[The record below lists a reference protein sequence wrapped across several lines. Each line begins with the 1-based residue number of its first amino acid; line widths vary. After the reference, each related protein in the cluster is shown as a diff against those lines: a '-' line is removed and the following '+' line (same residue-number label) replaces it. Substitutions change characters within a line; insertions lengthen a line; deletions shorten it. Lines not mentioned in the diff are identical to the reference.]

1 MSKKEKTTNASRREH
16 LPSTQLR
23 SVTHQ
28 RRQRD
33 VISPWRDGREAEPAQ
48 RAREPRDKVWKENVF
63 DVSQLATAPHSR
75 PHSEQKFAQRRALG
89 YSLSLSLSF
98 PIRHCGGEKYFER
111 TLTPLRI
118 SLKPSSSAV
127 CAWSTDGLRA
137 GVKPE
142 VRATERRRAA
152 GGAEAR
158 AEVEAR
164 MAVALMEAVDAM
176 REKGEERR
184 LGRATRGGR

>member
-89 YSLSLSLSF
+89 YSLSLSFVSNSTL
-98 PIRHCGGEKYFER
+98 RRREVLR
-111 TLTPLRI
+111 THLDALAH
-118 SLKPSSSAV
+118 LLEAQLV
-127 CAWSTDGLRA
+127 GGLRA
-137 GVKPE
+137 AMGYTGSASIDDLHKRAKF
-142 VRATERRRAA
+142 VRMTSASLVESHVHDVTITR
-152 GGAEAR
+152 EAPNYPGSG
-158 AEVEAR
+158 
-164 MAVALMEAVDAM
+164 
-176 REKGEERR
+176 KN
-184 LGRATRGGR
+184 